1 MIPDGDIRKQLV
13 DSLSLITGVLVTDEV
28 VPISE
33 TTPKTFINITAQGRS
48 RIAVNKQNYEWLG
61 TVTLSLV
68 KINEKG
74 YISSVELDTLD
85 SQVCTFMDNITI
97 PGYRVGFSRF
107 FSSDKDKVE
116 TPTQTVGRKHIT
128 YEIWLNRKV

>member
-1 MIPDGDIRKQLV
+1 MIPDGVIRKQLV
-13 DSLSLITGVLVTDEV
+13 DNLSLITGVLVTDEV
-28 VPISE
+28 VPISKE
-33 TTPKTFINITAQGRS
+33 TPNLFINITAQGRS
-48 RIAVNKQNYEWLG
+48 RTAVNKQNYEWLG

-85 SQVCTFMDNITI
+85 SQVCTFMDTIAI

-116 TPTQTVGRKHIT
+116 SPTQTICRKHIT
-128 YEIWLNRKV
+128 YEIWLNRIV